1 VLGGANSYGGSNL
14 GQLGL
19 VVVVVVVGILHFVWD
34 KSACTY
40 WSFKPREDLF
50 KASKKFAYL
59 PSTGIRW

>member
-1 VLGGANSYGGSNL
+1 MLGGANSYGGSK

-19 VVVVVVVGILHFVWD
+19 VVVVVVGILHFVWD